1 MKILAVLPASI
12 GGRLTMQS
20 IFDGFEQNGYEIFLF
35 DKLSDDEKNIIEL
48 CKNNKFDFI
57 VGYDF
62 AGLKIKVDNN
72 LPIKSINYF
81 SDVIED
87 NHSGNYWQD
96 YYKYLNEPDNYTFYW
111 DEELWKIKSKEVK
124 NLFYQPHFVN
134 TDVYKRY
141 NANPQEDIMFAGR
154 LDTDFRLRMML
165 DLMRTFSEKNF
176 VWYAIEKHYQD
187 ALART
192 VDDEDKKL
200 LTKCYK
206 GFISTEKDM
215 ANAIN
220 NAKVFVNFNA
230 QGVSSLNYRTFQVM
244 ACERVL
250 LSDYRKEIDSLFL
263 ENENI
268 VVYKD
273 SEDLKNKINYYLAN
287 VDEYKKIARAARDII
302 SLNHSAKV
310 CVKNMLEVIKNH
322 P

>member
-20 IFDGFEQNGYEIFLF
+20 IFDGFVQNGYEIFLF
-35 DKLSDDEKNIIEL
+35 DKLSDNEKDIIQL
-48 CKNNKFDFI
+48 CKDNKFDFI

-96 YYKYLNEPDNYTFYW
+96 YYKYLFEPHNYTFYW
-111 DEELWKIKSKEVK
+111 DKDLFEIKKKEIP

-134 TDVYKRY
+134 TDVYK
-141 NANPQEDIMFAGR
+141 NFNCNPENDIMFAGR
-154 LDTDFRLRMML
+154 LDTDFRLNLML
-165 DLMRTFSEKNF
+165 DLLRTFSDKKF
-176 VWYAIEKHYQD
+176 VWYAIEKHYQN
-187 ALART
+187 ALSRT
-192 VDDEDKKL
+192 ANDDDKKL
-200 LTKCYK
+200 LTQCYQ

-215 ANAIN
+215 AVAIN
-220 NAKVFVNFNA
+220 NSKIFVNFNA
-230 QGVSSLNYRTFQVM
+230 QGMSSLNYRTFQVM

-250 LSDYRKEIDSLFL
+250 VSDYRREIDYLFAD
-263 ENENI
+263 NMPI

-273 SEDLKNKINYYLAN
+273 VIDMKNKINFYLKN
-287 VDEYKKIARAARDII
+287 IEEYKQIAKSAR
-302 SLNHSAKV
+302 LAVCANHSSEI
-310 CVKNMLEVIKNH
+310 CVRNMLNAIKNH